1 MAAKAKSKK
10 FLEYRGKPLVRSGN
24 TIYYGNMSDPYVIM
38 LQITGTKKVGEV
50 DVAER
55 VLIQLLSTDP
65 DCRPKDRILKKSEK
79 KGLYN
84 AMDIGTIWLERA
96 LEKGTA

>member
-1 MAAKAKSKK
+1 MAKKTNK
-10 FLEYRGKPLVRSGN
+10 FLEYRGKPLVRCGN
-24 TIYYGNMSDPYVIM
+24 TIYYGNMNDPYVIM
-38 LQITGTKKVGEV
+38 LQITSTKTFNDMEV
-50 DVAER
+50 ADR
-55 VLIQLLSTDP
+55 VLIQLLNTDP
-65 DCRPKDRILKKSEK
+65 DCRPRDRIVKKSEK

>member
-1 MAAKAKSKK
+1 MAEKKKAK
-10 FLEYRGKPLVRSGN
+10 FLSYKGKPLVRCGN
-24 TIYYGNMSDPYVIM
+24 TIYYGNMNDPYVIM
-38 LQITGTKKVGEV
+38 LQITSTKTFNDIEIA
-50 DVAER
+50 DR
-55 VLIQLLSTDP
+55 VLIQLLNTDP
-65 DCRPKDRILKKSEK
+65 DCRPRERIVKKSEK

>member
-1 MAAKAKSKK
+1 MAEKKENK

-24 TIYYGNMSDPYVIM
+24 TIYYGNVSDPFVII
-38 LQITGTKKVGEV
+38 LQIVGTKTVADVEVADKVMV
-50 DVAER
+50 
-55 VLIQLLSTDP
+55 QLVRTDP
-65 DCRPKDRILKKSEK
+65 NCSARERIAKKIDK

-84 AMDIGTIWLERA
+84 AMDIATIWLERA

>member
-1 MAAKAKSKK
+1 MANKNANK
-10 FLEYRGKPLVRSGN
+10 FLEYRGKPLVRCGN
-24 TIYYGNMSDPYVIM
+24 TIYYGNMNDPYVIM
-38 LQITGTKKVGEV
+38 LQITSTKTFNDMEIA
-50 DVAER
+50 DR
-55 VLIQLLSTDP
+55 VLIQLLNTDP
-65 DCRPKDRILKKSEK
+65 DCRPRERIVKKSEK

>member
-1 MAAKAKSKK
+1 MAKKTNK

-24 TIYYGNMSDPYVIM
+24 TIYYGNMNDPYVIM
-38 LQITGTKKVGEV
+38 LQITSTKTFNDMEIA
-50 DVAER
+50 DR
-55 VLIQLLSTDP
+55 VLIQLLNTDP
-65 DCRPKDRILKKSEK
+65 DCRPRDRIVKKSEK

-96 LEKGTA
+96 LKQK

>member
-1 MAAKAKSKK
+1 MAKKGNK
-10 FLEYRGKPLVRSGN
+10 FLEYRGKPLVRCGN
-24 TIYYGNMSDPYVIM
+24 TIYYGNMNDPYVIM
-38 LQITGTKKVGEV
+38 LQITSTKTFNDMEIA
-50 DVAER
+50 DR
-55 VLIQLLSTDP
+55 VLIQLLNTDP
-65 DCRPKDRILKKSEK
+65 DCRPRDRIIKKSEK

>member
-1 MAAKAKSKK
+1 MAKKNTVK
-10 FLEYRGKPLVRSGN
+10 FLTYKGKPLVGSGN

-38 LQITGTKKVGEV
+38 LSITSTKKFNDMEIA
-50 DVAER
+50 DR
-55 VLIQLLSTDP
+55 VVVQMLNTDP
-65 DCRPKDRILKKSEK
+65 DCRPRERIVKKSEK

-84 AMDIGTIWLERA
+84 AMDIGSVWLQRA

>member
-1 MAAKAKSKK
+1 MAKKNNK
-10 FLEYRGKPLVRSGN
+10 FLEYRGKPLVRCGN
-24 TIYYGNMSDPYVIM
+24 TIYYGNMNDPYVIM
-38 LQITGTKKVGEV
+38 LQITSTKTFNDMEV
-50 DVAER
+50 ADR
-55 VLIQLLSTDP
+55 VLIQLLNTDP
-65 DCRPKDRILKKSEK
+65 DCRPRDRIVKKSEK

>member
-1 MAAKAKSKK
+1 MAGKK
-10 FLEYRGKPLVRSGN
+10 KDNQFLEYRGRPLVRCGN
-24 TIYYGNMSDPYVIM
+24 MIYYGNMNDPYVIM
-38 LQITGTKKVGEV
+38 LQIMGTKKVNEL

-55 VLIQLLSTDP
+55 VLIQLLNTDP
-65 DCRPKDRILKKSEK
+65 DCRPKDRIIKKSEK
-79 KGLYN
+79 KGLCN

>member
-1 MAAKAKSKK
+1 MAKKTNK
-10 FLEYRGKPLVRSGN
+10 FLEYRGKPLVRCGN
-24 TIYYGNMSDPYVIM
+24 TIYYGNMNDPYVIM
-38 LQITGTKKVGEV
+38 LQITSTKTFNDMEIA
-50 DVAER
+50 DR
-55 VLIQLLSTDP
+55 VLIQLLNTDP
-65 DCRPKDRILKKSEK
+65 DCRPRDRIVKKSEK